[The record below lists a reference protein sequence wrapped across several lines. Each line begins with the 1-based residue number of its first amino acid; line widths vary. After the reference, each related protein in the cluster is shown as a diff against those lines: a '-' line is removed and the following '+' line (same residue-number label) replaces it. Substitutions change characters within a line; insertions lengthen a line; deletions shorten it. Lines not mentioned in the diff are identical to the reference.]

1 MAPTPSDTTV
11 PAGLGPLL
19 ARERALLL
27 AMFFGVVLSGL
38 AFLVVRARDAE
49 RHGADF
55 ERRARAIAATATDR
69 LQRHQESLFALRNL
83 FHFSEAVSREEF
95 CGAAR
100 DLISRQTAVQA
111 LEWIERIPGERRAGV
126 ERAMRA
132 EGFPGFEFTER
143 ISGNDLRRAPDR
155 AEHFPVMFIEPYVG
169 NEPALGFDLRSG
181 TTWPQLQQIAE
192 TGQLAASGALPLLDR
207 RGGPSLG
214 YIMELPVYRQP
225 MPADATPAE
234 RRERLR
240 GFIFGIFRIDDFVG
254 SLFAPV
260 ESAAVEALVLD
271 RSAPPERQFLHFQ
284 PATGRPAGRAPS
296 PEEIASGLH
305 LRVSLPHAGRQ
316 WELWFRPTPEWLAQ
330 QPTARGWLTFGFG
343 ILGTGF
349 LVSWIL
355 GTQRR
360 AQLVEAEVALRT
372 AELRGTQR
380 QLESDIRRREE
391 TERRLR
397 ESEERLQA
405 ILDNSPA
412 AIFVKDPAGRY
423 VLCNAPFERL
433 TEKSRGEIIG
443 RSDAEI
449 FPPGPAAIFTANDR
463 AVLAAGRPME
473 FEESNE
479 TAAGRHESIVQKFP
493 LRDAH
498 GTIYALC
505 GIATEVTARKQAE
518 AEKRALERSL
528 LEAQKLESLGVLAG
542 GIAHDFNNLLT
553 AMLGNASLA
562 RFDLPPGSPADRN
575 LERIEQTA
583 RRAADLCQQMLA
595 YAGRRALA
603 TQAVSVS
610 ELVRSTATLLAVSIR
625 KNTRLELR
633 LAEDL
638 PAVEADQSQV
648 QQIVMN
654 LVINAADAIGDRPG
668 EITITTGVA
677 EHGAAFFRGAVVRP
691 EGAGGRFVNV
701 TVADNGGGM
710 PPEVLRRI
718 FEPFFTTKFSG
729 RGLGLAAVL
738 GIVQSHRGALFVEST
753 AGVGSVFRLYLP
765 ASAQPAPPAGAPGGP
780 VRPARA
786 TARGTVLVIDD
797 EEDVREIVGGALRH
811 RGYAV
816 AAAADGADGLRQYG
830 EMAEPPRVVLL
841 DMTMPGLSGDETLRR
856 LRAVNPK
863 QRVVIMS
870 GFSEQEAM
878 QRCAQL
884 GVSEFLA
891 KPFELAALIEKLD
904 RAD

>member
-1 MAPTPSDTTV
+1 M
-11 PAGLGPLL
+11 
-19 ARERALLL
+19 L

-49 RHGADF
+49 RHAADF
-55 ERRARAIAATATDR
+55 ERRARAIAATAAER
-69 LQRHQESLFALRNL
+69 LHRHQESLFALRNL
-83 FHFSEAVSREEF
+83 FHFSGEVSREEF

-100 DLISRQTAVQA
+100 DLISRQTGVQA
-111 LEWIERIPGERRAGV
+111 LEWVERIPGARRAEV

-132 EGFPGFEFTER
+132 EGFADFEFKER
-143 ISGNDLRRAPDR
+143 ISGNNLRRAAER

-181 TTWPQLQQIAE
+181 TTWPQLQHIGE
-192 TGQLAASGALPLLDR
+192 TGELAASGALPLLDR

-225 MPADATPAE
+225 LAADATPAE

-271 RSAPPERQFLHFQ
+271 RSAAPDRRFLHFR
-284 PATGRPAGRAPS
+284 PATGRAAKGPVPNPDEFAAGV
-296 PEEIASGLH
+296 H
-305 LRVSLPHAGRQ
+305 LRVVLPHAGRQ

-343 ILGTGF
+343 ILCTGF
-349 LVSWIL
+349 AVSWIV

-360 AQLVEAEVALRT
+360 AQQIEAEVALRT
-372 AELRGTQR
+372 TELRGTQR

-397 ESEERLQA
+397 DSEERLQA
-405 ILDNSPA
+405 ILANSPA
-412 AIFVKDPAGRY
+412 AIFVKDVAGRY

-433 TEKSRGEIIG
+433 TGKTRDAIVG
-443 RSDAEI
+443 RTDAEI
-449 FPPGPAAIFTANDR
+449 FPAEAARSFTANDR

-479 TAAGRHESIVQKFP
+479 TAAGRHENIVQKFP

-498 GTIYALC
+498 GAIYALC
-505 GIATEVTARKQAE
+505 GIATEITARKRAE

-562 RFDLPPGSPADRN
+562 RFDLPPGSPAEKH

-583 RRAADLCQQMLA
+583 RRAAELCQQMLA

-603 TQAVSVS
+603 AQAVSVS
-610 ELVRSTATLLAVSIR
+610 DLVRSTATLLGVTIR

-633 LAEDL
+633 LAEGL
-638 PAVEADQSQV
+638 PAVEADQSQL

-654 LVINAADAIGDRPG
+654 LVINAADAIGERPG

-677 EHGAAFFRGAVVRP
+677 EHDAGFFRGAVVRP
-691 EGAGGRFVNV
+691 EGPGGRFVSL

-738 GIVQSHRGALFVEST
+738 GIVQSHRGALFVESV
-753 AGVGSVFRLYLP
+753 AGAGSVFRLYLP
-765 ASAQPAPPAGAPGGP
+765 ASAQAAPAGGGAERS
-780 VRPARA
+780 VRPAR
-786 TARGTVLVIDD
+786 TAAQGTVLVIDD
-797 EEDVREIVGGALRH
+797 EPDVREVVTAALRH

-816 AAAADGADGLRQYG
+816 AAAADGAEGLRLLAG
-830 EMAEPPRVVLL
+830 LATPPCAVLL
-841 DMTMPGLSGDETLRR
+841 DMTMPGLSGEETLRR
-856 LRAVNPK
+856 IRAANPT

-870 GFSEQEAM
+870 GFSAQEAM
-878 QRCAQL
+878 QRCAEL
-884 GVSEFLA
+884 GVSEFMA
-891 KPFELAALIEKLD
+891 KPFELSVLMAKFGGGE
-904 RAD
+904 